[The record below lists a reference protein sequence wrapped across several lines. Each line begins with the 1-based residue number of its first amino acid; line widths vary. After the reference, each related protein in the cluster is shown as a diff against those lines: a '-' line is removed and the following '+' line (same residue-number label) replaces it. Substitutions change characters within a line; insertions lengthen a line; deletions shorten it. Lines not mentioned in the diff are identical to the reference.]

1 MNPPR
6 ADRAGPDCSEV
17 SDVSAVVGGTTFF
30 KAAAAPVWAETTG
43 MAVSDADG
51 APSKANAAPAIG
63 AAPKINAKII
73 RSHIRITLFLVR
85 AAWMGYGPIHRR
97 PNLLGILPQRA

>member
-1 MNPPR
+1 M
-6 ADRAGPDCSEV
+6 
-17 SDVSAVVGGTTFF
+17 GGTNFF
-30 KAAAAPVWAETTG
+30 KAAAADPVWAEATG

-63 AAPKINAKII
+63 VAPKINAKII